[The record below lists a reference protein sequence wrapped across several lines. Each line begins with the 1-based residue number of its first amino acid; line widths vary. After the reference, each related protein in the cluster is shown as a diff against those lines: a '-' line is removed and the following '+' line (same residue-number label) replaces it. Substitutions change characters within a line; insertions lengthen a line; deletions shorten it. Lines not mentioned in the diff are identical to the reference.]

1 MRYECSPGDIR
12 KHCTQQT
19 HQEVQHAF
27 IKVNNYANNNSEQW
41 IIQWIENAIG
51 CATVAAT
58 RQRLALTKIVSTA
71 STYKKSKLRATSET
85 QITCIANSVRLVST
99 ANSSSRIYRHVGQ
112 ESRLNIDTFTKRLA
126 TQNMKQE
133 YNGDS
138 NRKCP

>member
-27 IKVNNYANNNSEQW
+27 IKVNNYANNNSK
-41 IIQWIENAIG
+41 QWIENAIG

-112 ESRLNIDTFTKRLA
+112 ESRLNIDTLHQASCNAKYETRI
-126 TQNMKQE
+126 QW
-133 YNGDS
+133 
-138 NRKCP
+138 R